1 MFPISVTPP
10 RWRFLLPACALAIGV
25 ASSAFGVVPS
35 LKASNSSGVAPLAVF
50 FDARG
55 TTETGFSP
63 TADFLDLSYEWD
75 FGDTACR
82 QARLVWTYS
91 GKSRCSD
98 LGPVAGH
105 VYEKPGAYTATL
117 TVRSP
122 AGVATRKVTVQVA
135 DPNVVFSG
143 AKTVCISRSGNFSD
157 PANVCANAQKVTSG
171 ASFESL
177 RSSYLSSG
185 VRMLFRRG
193 ESWTNGGA
201 YRYSGTAPTIVGA
214 FGTGPKPKILQGSSN
229 MFTFATGAAGLRI
242 MDLDVSGNADPSAGS
257 VIKGGNAVRG
267 LLVIR
272 VDIANVAKPVLMG
285 MNQSTPLTPNMHR
298 NVAVVESTTTS
309 RPGNTGNVDFFG
321 GGEQFLFMGNDF
333 GNAKGLEHDLRF
345 QYLKGAVVSHN
356 HLGGGY
362 SSKKHIMKMHNIF
375 NGKPCT
381 EEVVVADNQVIVG
394 NSAIGFNFGPQNG
407 GAKGAP
413 ECVRLVRVERNFM
426 KFAGSKGFIQI
437 ALRGGE
443 NLVADN
449 IFDLS
454 GHNSVVRPQG
464 ILVAK
469 RSGSQIQR
477 TQFNRIYN
485 NTCYSAS
492 SGSGA
497 SCVRLAG
504 SAEDTEVRNNLIYA
518 PNEGRVQALEDQG
531 AARTQASA
539 NYVAGQNPFVS
550 STPTTAQDFQVKA
563 GTSSVIDAGSPAQM
577 KGQDFSARP
586 LSRVV
591 KQIDIGAWEHGAA
604 GAAAGPPTPPV
615 LLP

>member
-1 MFPISVTPP
+1 
-10 RWRFLLPACALAIGV
+10 
-25 ASSAFGVVPS
+25 
-35 LKASNSSGVAPLAVF
+35 VAPLAVF

-55 TTETGFSP
+55 TTETGFSH
-63 TADFLDLSYEWD
+63 TAAFLDLSYEWD
-75 FGDTACR
+75 FGDTACQ
-82 QARLVWTYS
+82 QARLIWQYS

-105 VYEKPGAYTATL
+105 VYETPGTYTATL

-177 RSSYLSSG
+177 RSNYLAPG
-185 VRMLFRRG
+185 VRMLLRRG
-193 ESWTNGGA
+193 ESWTNGGT
-201 YRYSGTAPTIVGA
+201 YWYSGTAPTIVGA
-214 FGTGPKPKILQGSSN
+214 FGTGPKPKILQGTSS
-229 MFTFATGAAGLRI
+229 MFSFRNGAAGVRI
-242 MDLDVSGNADPSAGS
+242 VDLDVAGNDDPTAGM
-257 VIKGGNAVRG
+257 VIKSGHAIRG
-267 LLVIR
+267 LLVLR
-272 VDIANVAKPVLMG
+272 VDIADVKDPVSLSV
-285 MNQSTPLTPNMHR
+285 NQSTPLTSIMHK
-298 NVAVVESTTTS
+298 NVAIVGSTSTS
-309 RPGNTGNVDFFG
+309 RPGRTGNVDLFG

-333 GNAKGLEHDLRF
+333 GNADGLEHDLRF
-345 QYLKGAVVSHN
+345 QYLKGAVISHS

-362 SSKKHIMKMHNIF
+362 PTQKHILKMHNIF
-375 NGKPCT
+375 NGKPCS
-381 EEVVVADNQVIVG
+381 EEVVVADNHVIVG
-394 NSAIGFNFGPQNG
+394 DSAIGFDFGPQNN
-407 GAKGAP
+407 AHVNA
-413 ECVRLVRVERNFM
+413 CVRLIRVERNFM
-426 KFAGSKGFIQI
+426 QFAGSKGYIHL

-449 IFDLS
+449 IFNLS
-454 GHNSVVRPQG
+454 GHNSLVRPQG
-464 ILVAK
+464 IRIEK
-469 RSGSQIQR
+469 RVPGQIQR
-477 TQFNRIYN
+477 AQFNRIYN
-485 NTCYSAS
+485 NTCYSSS

-504 SAEDTEVRNNLIYA
+504 SAEDTKVRNTLIYA
-518 PNEGRVQALEDQG
+518 PNEGLVHALEDQG
-531 AARTQASA
+531 AVRTQASA

-550 STPTTAQDFQVKA
+550 SSLTRAQDFQVKA
-563 GTSSVIDAGSPAQM
+563 GTSSVIDAGSPAQT
-577 KGQDFSARP
+577 KGQDFSGRP

-604 GAAAGPPTPPV
+604 GATTGPPAPPV